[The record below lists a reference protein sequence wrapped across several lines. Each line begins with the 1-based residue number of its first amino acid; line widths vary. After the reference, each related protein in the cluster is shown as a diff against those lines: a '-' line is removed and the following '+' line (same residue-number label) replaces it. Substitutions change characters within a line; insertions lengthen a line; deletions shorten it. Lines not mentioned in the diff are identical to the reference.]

1 MNPSEASSS
10 LIQPRQYRITIQGH
24 LHPRWSEWFE
34 NLTITQQPDGT
45 TTLSGLVVDQAA
57 LYGLIIKLRDM
68 RLPLL
73 AMQSLTVDQG
83 KVKNS
88 SITNKER

>member
-1 MNPSEASSS
+1 MNPNHAPSN
-10 LIQPRQYRITIQGH
+10 LDQPRHYRITIQGH
-24 LHPRWSEWFE
+24 LNPRWSEWFE

-45 TTLSGLVVDQAA
+45 TTLSGFVTDQAA

-73 AMQSLTVDQG
+73 AVQSLTQD
-83 KVKNS
+83 
-88 SITNKER
+88 KEK